1 MSGLAPVATSP
12 KKISALRWLL
22 WLALAALLVY
32 AGTTYARIVRQ
43 SRVDEARPADAI
55 VVFGAAQYSG
65 RPSPVFKARLDHGYD
80 LFERKLAPVLIT
92 TGGQGGDPKFSEGG
106 VGHDYLLA
114 RGIPDQALIAETQ
127 SDDTSESVA
136 RVAAIMQ
143 RNGMRTCI
151 AVSDPY
157 HLYRIRR
164 MLEREGV
171 TVYTSPRPQG
181 KPQGWW
187 SRNLAVLRE
196 VVSYIA
202 WRARLT

>member
-1 MSGLAPVATSP
+1 V
-12 KKISALRWLL
+12 RWLL
-22 WLALAALLVY
+22 GLALGALLVY
-32 AGTTYARIVRQ
+32 AGVTYAAIVRQ
-43 SRVDEARPADAI
+43 SQADAARPADAI

-65 RPSPVFKARLDHGYD
+65 RPSPVFRARLDHGYD
-80 LFERKLAPVLIT
+80 LFQRRLAPVIIT

-114 RGIPDQALIAETQ
+114 RGVPDHNLIAETQ
-127 SDDTSESVA
+127 SDDTGESVA

-143 RNGMRTCI
+143 RNGMKACV

-171 TVYTSPRPQG
+171 TVYTSPRPQA
-181 KPQGWW
+181 KPLGFWA
-187 SRNLAVLRE
+187 RNAAVLRE
-196 VVSYIA
+196 VVSYLA
-202 WRARLT
+202 WRSHLT

>member
-1 MSGLAPVATSP
+1 MSGLDPVAPSP
-12 KKISALRWLL
+12 KKFSALRWLL
-22 WLALAALLVY
+22 WLALAAFLIY
-32 AGTTYARIVRQ
+32 AGVTYARIVRQ

-80 LFERKLAPVLIT
+80 LFQRKLAPVLIT

-114 RGIPDQALIAETQ
+114 RGVPDQALIAETQ

-157 HLYRIRR
+157 HLYRIRK

-171 TVYTSPRPQG
+171 TVYTSPRPQA

-196 VVSYIA
+196 VVSYIG
-202 WRARLT
+202 WRAHLT